1 MILIDSSVL
10 IDHFNGARNQQT
22 DKLNDLLGREV
33 VAIGDYILTEV
44 LQGFRN
50 NKDYREAKS
59 ILRAFPCLKLCG
71 IEIAE
76 KGAENFRNLRK
87 KGITIRKTIDVI
99 IATFCIEND
108 IYLLHKDSDFLPFQ
122 KHLGL
127 KSVL

>member
-1 MILIDSSVL
+1 M
-10 IDHFNGARNQQT
+10 
-22 DKLNDLLGREV
+22 E
-33 VAIGDYILTEV
+33 
-44 LQGFRN
+44 
-50 NKDYREAKS
+50 
-59 ILRAFPCLKLCG
+59 LCG